1 MDAFDLKILDALQV
15 DGRLGNQELAERVG
29 LSASQCSR
37 RRSALES
44 GGAIEGYHASLSAKA
59 LGLDVLAFVQIRL
72 ATHSPRNS
80 KRFKELIESLPE
92 VQEAYSLT
100 GESDYLVKLSVPNL
114 TALSRILNEVF
125 LPHGL
130 VASVHSSIVLDRLKA
145 TNRLPLSHL

>member
-15 DGRLGNQELAERVG
+15 DGRLSNQELAERVG

-44 GGAIEGYHASLSAKA
+44 DGAIEGYHASLSAKA

-72 ATHSPRNS
+72 AAHSPRNS
-80 KRFKELIESLPE
+80 MRFKELIESLPE

-100 GESDYLVKLSVPNL
+100 GEFGLSGE
-114 TALSRILNEVF
+114 ALGVE
-125 LPHGL
+125 
-130 VASVHSSIVLDRLKA
+130 LDRA
-145 TNRLPLSHL
+145 VTHPQRSVSAA

>member
-15 DGRLGNQELAERVG
+15 DGRLSNQELAERVG

-44 GGAIEGYHASLSAKA
+44 DGAIEGYHASLSAKA

-72 ATHSPRNS
+72 AAHSPRNS

-114 TALSRILNEVF
+114 SALSRILNHVF
-125 LPHGL
+125 LPHGS